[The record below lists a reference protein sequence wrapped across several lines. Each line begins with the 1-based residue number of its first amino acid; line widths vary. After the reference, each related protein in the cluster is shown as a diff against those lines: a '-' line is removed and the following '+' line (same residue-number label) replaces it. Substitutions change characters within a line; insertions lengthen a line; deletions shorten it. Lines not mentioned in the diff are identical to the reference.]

1 MGLCVLSPSLAQ
13 SLATRALNLLN
24 LLKHSRYSCT
34 QPTQPTQALNLLKHS
49 RYSSTLATHAL
60 NTRYK
65 LAHSLHI
72 RSVTVTTLD
81 HPLDHSLDHSL
92 DHPLTVGTGI
102 VLSFNLVSAILFVM
116 LQYSEDITE
125 VDGPFKVATVSQR
138 HVC

>member
-1 MGLCVLSPSLAQ
+1 MCFRFQDRKRDRANFRSWLCDVLKAGGWQGQ
-13 SLATRALNLLN
+13 SQSFAPWGPKLLN
-24 LLKHSRYSCT
+24 WLEAEEAT
-34 QPTQPTQALNLLKHS
+34 EVALEEV
-49 RYSSTLATHAL
+49 A
-60 NTRYK
+60 
-65 LAHSLHI
+65 
-72 RSVTVTTLD
+72 
-81 HPLDHSLDHSL
+81 LDHSLDHSL